1 MKLRFILMS
10 FPMRTLGD
18 LFRAGLAAGRGR
30 DRILYPAK
38 GGYRSL
44 RTEEI
49 EFRVQRA
56 AAALV
61 AHGVRPG
68 DRVALISYNRPEWA
82 IAEYAAQ
89 LIGAVTVPLYS
100 TLTPDQ
106 AGFILSDSGAKFV
119 FAENAEQRAKVT
131 PGLETVV
138 FDPAPGATAFE
149 SFLDEASS
157 PPPAANVD
165 PGALA
170 TIIYTSGTTGTPKG
184 VMLSHRNLV
193 SDVTALLDIVTF
205 TPEDVSLSF
214 LPVSHAFQRCMDY
227 AILSKGATVAYAES
241 TDSVAKNLL
250 EVRPTI
256 LCAVPRLY
264 EKVHDRVRQSID
276 AMPPRRKSLAGWAL
290 RVGAEEMER
299 RIHGR
304 STPLG
309 LRLKRAVADVLVLRK
324 IRAKTGGRIR
334 LLVSGGAPLGR
345 ETNEFFNALGF
356 TLIEGYGLTETSPV
370 ITLNR
375 PGAVKIGTVGQAIA
389 GAEVR
394 IAPED
399 GEVLVRGPIV
409 MMGYYNKPDETA
421 QVMSDGWF
429 KTGDIG
435 ELDAEGYLKIT
446 DRKKDL
452 LKTSGGKYVAP
463 APIEGRIRTHPYVAN
478 VVVLGDRRKYA
489 SALIVP
495 DFAVL
500 EREHPGLDRAA
511 LTTHPPVLAALQ
523 GHIDAIN
530 ATLSSWETIK
540 RFALL
545 EEDFTIQGGEL
556 TPTLKVKR
564 KVVEEKRKATIEKL
578 YQ

>member
-1 MKLRFILMS
+1 
-10 FPMRTLGD
+10 
-18 LFRAGLAAGRGR
+18 
-30 DRILYPAK
+30 
-38 GGYRSL
+38 
-44 RTEEI
+44 
-49 EFRVQRA
+49 
-56 AAALV
+56 
-61 AHGVRPG
+61 
-68 DRVALISYNRPEWA
+68 
-82 IAEYAAQ
+82 
-89 LIGAVTVPLYS
+89 
-100 TLTPDQ
+100 
-106 AGFILSDSGAKFV
+106 
-119 FAENAEQRAKVT
+119 
-131 PGLETVV
+131 
-138 FDPAPGATAFE
+138 
-149 SFLDEASS
+149 
-157 PPPAANVD
+157 
-165 PGALA
+165 
-170 TIIYTSGTTGTPKG
+170 
-184 VMLSHRNLV
+184 
-193 SDVTALLDIVTF
+193 
-205 TPEDVSLSF
+205 
-214 LPVSHAFQRCMDY
+214 
-227 AILSKGATVAYAES
+227 
-241 TDSVAKNLL
+241 
-250 EVRPTI
+250 
-256 LCAVPRLY
+256 
-264 EKVHDRVRQSID
+264 
-276 AMPPRRKSLAGWAL
+276 
-290 RVGAEEMER
+290 
-299 RIHGR
+299 
-304 STPLG
+304 
-309 LRLKRAVADVLVLRK
+309 
-324 IRAKTGGRIR
+324 
-334 LLVSGGAPLGR
+334 
-345 ETNEFFNALGF
+345 
-356 TLIEGYGLTETSPV
+356 TETSPV

-429 KTGDIG
+429 RTGDIG

-564 KVVEEKRKATIEKL
+564 KAVEEKRKETIEKL